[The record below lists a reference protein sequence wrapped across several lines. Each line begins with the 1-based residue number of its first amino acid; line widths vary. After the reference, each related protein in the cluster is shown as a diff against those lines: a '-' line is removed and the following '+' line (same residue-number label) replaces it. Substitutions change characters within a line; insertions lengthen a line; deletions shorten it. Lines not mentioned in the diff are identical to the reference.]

1 MPKQKKQSSAPEN
14 NEAEVIDNQIDETEF
29 DSVDEDEEV
38 EAEIDWTQ
46 YRAIG
51 YDEHGNPIL
60 RRLFYWEKPVPG
72 FEYEAEANKV
82 PENAPAPQRKVW
94 FPFKPSG
101 LKR

>member
-1 MPKQKKQSSAPEN
+1 MPKQKKQSSVLDN
-14 NEAEVIDNQIDETEF
+14 NEEVIESLDTEAELDDSEADEA
-29 DSVDEDEEV
+29 EDE
-38 EAEIDWTQ
+38 IDYTQ
-46 YRAIG
+46 YRVTG

-82 PENAPAPQRKVW
+82 PENTPAPQRKVW